1 MDKDELMGIM
11 EYEYKRVVEDN
22 KDIQNFGIDIKIEDS
37 DYTKWKITMTAPED
51 SDYKGAKYTLIAEFP
66 LEYPLNNPTFTFT
79 SKFYHCNVDDDGH
92 LRVNWLMKG
101 MKIDYILPRLLTLF
115 YLQDITVDENSE
127 KCQLYKNNKEEF
139 NKNIK
144 KNVEEVKKLNEK
156 N

>member
-37 DYTKWKITMTAPED
+37 DYTKWKITMKAPED
-51 SDYKGAKYTLIAEFP
+51 SDYNGAKYTLIAEFP

-92 LRVNWLMKG
+92 LKVNWLMKG

-115 YLQDITVDENSE
+115 YLQDPSVYENSE
-127 KCQLYKNNKEEF
+127 RSKLYASNPEEF
-139 NKNIK
+139 KENIR
-144 KNVEEVKKLNEK
+144 KNVEENK

>member
-1 MDKDELMGIM
+1 MENKEKNEDLNGIL
-11 EYEYKRVVEDN
+11 EYEYKRVKESGILD
-22 KDIQNFGIDIKIEDS
+22 FGIEIIIENK
-37 DYTKWKITMTAPED
+37 DYTKWKIIMTAPED
-51 SDYKGAKYTLIAEFP
+51 SDYNGAKYTLIAEFP

-115 YLQDITVDENSE
+115 YLQDPSVYENSE
-127 KCQLYKNNKEEF
+127 RSKLYASNPEEF
-139 NKNIK
+139 KENIR
-144 KNVEEVKKLNEK
+144 KNVEENK

>member
-1 MDKDELMGIM
+1 MDQEELNGIM

-51 SDYKGAKYTLIAEFP
+51 SDYNGAKYTLIAEFP

-92 LRVNWLMKG
+92 LKVNWLMKG

-115 YLQDITVDENSE
+115 YLQDTSANKDSEISKLYEND
-127 KCQLYKNNKEEF
+127 KEQFME
-139 NKNIK
+139 NVK
-144 KNVEEVKKLNEK
+144 KNVEENKCD
-156 N
+156 

>member
-37 DYTKWKITMTAPED
+37 DFTKWKITMTAPDD

-92 LRVNWLMKG
+92 LKVNWLMKG

-115 YLQDITVDENSE
+115 YLQDPSVYKNSE
-127 KCQLYKNNKEEF
+127 RSKLYESNPEEF
-139 NKNIK
+139 KENIR
-144 KNVEEVKKLNEK
+144 KNVEENK